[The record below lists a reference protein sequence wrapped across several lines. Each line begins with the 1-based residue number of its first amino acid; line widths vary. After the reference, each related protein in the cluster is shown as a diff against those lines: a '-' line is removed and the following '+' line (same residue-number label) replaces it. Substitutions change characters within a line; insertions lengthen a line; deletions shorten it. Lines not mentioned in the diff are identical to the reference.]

1 MMRKHFF
8 MQPFGSTLPLPPL
21 PKTSP
26 YNQILDNLYLGGIQS
41 SEKNWNEFSLIV
53 NCSKDIPF
61 QSQKFGMDVVST
73 HIPLN
78 DAEVQMNMDSPE
90 CIQERSGRTLFGRIS
105 NNIPENDVGVCRNI
119 RIPISD
125 TPDECDNFLAY
136 IFETNVLRK
145 MNQAISEGKPVLVH
159 CYAGA
164 QRSCALVACYLI
176 EFCFVTPEVAMKHVR
191 KCRPIAFFCR
201 ANFLSA
207 IRRFH
212 TMMN

>member
-41 SEKNWNEFSLIV
+41 SEKNWNDFRLIV

-61 QSQKFGMDVVST
+61 QSQQF
-73 HIPLN
+73 
-78 DAEVQMNMDSPE
+78 EMDSPE
-90 CIQERSGRTLFGRIS
+90 C
-105 NNIPENDVGVCRNI
+105 I

-176 EFCFVTPEVAMKHVR
+176 EYCLVTPEVAMEHVR
-191 KCRPIAFFCR
+191 TCRPIAFFGG
-201 ANFLSA
+201 ANFLLA

-212 TMMN
+212 TKMNWRP